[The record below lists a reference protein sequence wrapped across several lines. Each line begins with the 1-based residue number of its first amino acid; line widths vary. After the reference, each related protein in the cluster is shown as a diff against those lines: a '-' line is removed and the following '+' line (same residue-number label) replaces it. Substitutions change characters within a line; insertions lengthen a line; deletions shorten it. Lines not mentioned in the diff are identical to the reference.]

1 MKYEINLES
10 LFQIQDEKANK
21 VDLAKLDLKMKGK
34 KNKEALLKIA
44 LPFYHSVLALH
55 NRKCS
60 NSFDSST
67 GQRGLLGLSVE
78 DIEKQ
83 LLWIAETEY
92 HGLWSYNFSQ
102 ITLNLNRVNVKIW
115 LNNDDNGN
123 PIFTPLLSYSIQCC
137 KTVGTKQPCDTFHK
151 GKQFADSY
159 NHVLREVA
167 EACQSYRD
175 DWKK

>member
-1 MKYEINLES
+1 MKYEINLDS
-10 LFQIQDEKANK
+10 LFSIQDDTANK
-21 VDLAKLDLKMKGK
+21 VDLKRLGKSIKGQ

-78 DIEKQ
+78 DINKQ
-83 LLWIAETEY
+83 LLWIAETDY

-102 ITLNLNRVNVKIW
+102 ITLSLNRVNVKIW
-115 LNNDDNGN
+115 LNN
-123 PIFTPLLSYSIQCC
+123 
-137 KTVGTKQPCDTFHK
+137 
-151 GKQFADSY
+151 
-159 NHVLREVA
+159 VLREVA
-167 EACQSYRD
+167 QACQSYRD